1 MNTEDS
7 TSSKA
12 SDKDKEE
19 ESATLLAKSSEEDSN
34 TKPNNEGKVLVV
46 TPTES
51 SDKDSHQQHPPEEGK
66 YEDGKEQQQSAPTKA
81 KEVGQSFKGLVKS
94 AGKKVTPSVA
104 SQPKASL
111 GADLEYNRILVPHDG
126 SEMSDKALNHAIYL
140 SKISGAEIVIIHVV
154 EHMHNVDSSAV
165 LATSKEEDDK
175 DIGKTKKEGFEI
187 TVEGEVK
194 HMIEEKIRL
203 CQQAGV
209 KSQVSYKVQTGK
221 PVDEIVKLSEEMN
234 TDLIVMASSRTPSL
248 TRTLLGSITRKVID
262 SVEKPLLVI
271 HK

>member
-12 SDKDKEE
+12 SDKGKE

-34 TKPNNEGKVLVV
+34 TKPDNEGKVLVV

-51 SDKDSHQQHPPEEGK
+51 SDKDSRHQHSPEEGK
-66 YEDGKEQQQSAPTKA
+66 YEADKEQQQSASTKA

-94 AGKKVTPSVA
+94 ASKKVTPSVV
-104 SQPKASL
+104 SRPKTSL
-111 GADLEYNRILVPHDG
+111 GAELEYNRILVPHDG

-175 DIGKTKKEGFEI
+175 DIGKREKESFEI

-262 SVEKPLLVI
+262 NVEKPLLVI

>member
-1 MNTEDS
+1 MSTEDS
-7 TSSKA
+7 TSYKA

-19 ESATLLAKSSEEDSN
+19 PAPLPVRSEDN
-34 TKPNNEGKVLVV
+34 TKPNNERKVLVV

-51 SDKDSHQQHPPEEGK
+51 KHKDSQHQHSLEEK
-66 YEDGKEQQQSAPTKA
+66 KDEDDEEQQQSASTKD
-81 KEVGQSFKGLVKS
+81 KELVKFG
-94 AGKKVTPSVA
+94 GKKSTSSVV
-104 SQPKASL
+104 SQSKASP

-140 SKISGAEIVIIHVV
+140 SKISGAEIVILHIV

-165 LATSKEEDDK
+165 LATSKEEREEGK
-175 DIGKTKKEGFEI
+175 DIGKAKKEGFEI

-194 HMIEEKIRL
+194 HMIEEKRRL

-262 SVEKPLLVI
+262 NVEKPLLVI